1 MSSEPAAARRIV
13 VTGMGV
19 VSPLGLTL
27 DEFWKACVG
36 RKSVV
41 RPYAVEGSESIPI
54 TCAAPAD
61 LFTGDLA
68 DFGELEGSL
77 KKDVRKSLKL
87 MSREIQMGVASAQR
101 ALCDARIRPGEL
113 DPMRVGVSYGSDYII
128 TTIAEISEG
137 VRSCQGENGFDASAW
152 PTRGMTKMTPLW
164 QLKFLT
170 NMITSHLSIL
180 NQFRGVGCN
189 VTNREASI
197 GALVGEAVEALR
209 RGHVDVMVVGATGSR
224 LHPLRIVA
232 ALKNESV
239 AADSTL
245 SPEERSRPYDPR
257 RCGAVLGEGAG
268 ALILE
273 TAQHA
278 QKRGA
283 RIYAEILGGA
293 NSAVITANPDPVT
306 GRYFEFESFDNLKE
320 SMTLTLRRLQEKVR
334 RPFDSVGHING
345 QGAST
350 RISDAA
356 EAEAIN
362 TVFGKAAET
371 IPITTI
377 KGHTGNSGA
386 GGDTA
391 DLIASIMALE
401 SGNLFPILNNTEDD
415 PACPVLPVRTD
426 GVPAGDSF
434 VKTGCH
440 PFGQTS
446 ALWVSKWD
454 S

>member
-1 MSSEPAAARRIV
+1 MSSEPAAARRVV

-27 DEFWKACVG
+27 DEFWKACTE
-36 RKSVV
+36 RRSAV

-61 LFTGDLA
+61 LFTGDIA
-68 DFGELEGSL
+68 DFGELEGTL

-101 ALCDARIRPGEL
+101 ALCDAQIHPGDL
-113 DPMRVGVSYGSDYII
+113 DPLRAGVSYGSDYIV
-128 TTIAEISEG
+128 TTIDEISEG
-137 VRSCQGENGFDASAW
+137 VQACRGENGFDEPLW
-152 PTRGMTKMTPLW
+152 PSRGMTKMTPLW

-197 GALVGEAVEALR
+197 GALVGEAVEILR
-209 RGHVDVMVVGATGSR
+209 RGHLDVMVVGATGSR
-224 LHPLRIVA
+224 LHPLRIVS

-239 AADSTL
+239 AADSSL
-245 SPEERSRPYDPR
+245 SPQELSRPYDAR

-273 TAQHA
+273 TAEHA

-293 NSAVITANPDPVT
+293 NSAVITADPDPAT

-320 SMTLTLRRLQEKVR
+320 SMILSLRRLQEKVG

-356 EAEAIN
+356 EAEAIAE
-362 TVFGKAAET
+362 VFGAAAET
-371 IPITTI
+371 TPITTI

-386 GGDTA
+386 GGDAA

-401 SGNLFPILNNTEDD
+401 NGTLFPILNNSEDD

-434 VKTGCH
+434 IKTGSH

-446 ALWVSKWD
+446 ALWVSKWE

>member
-1 MSSEPAAARRIV
+1 MSSDPAAARRIV

-27 DEFWKACVG
+27 DEFWNACAG
-36 RKSVV
+36 RKSAV
-41 RPYAVEGSESIPI
+41 RPYTVEGNEPIPI
-54 TCAAPAD
+54 RCAAPAD
-61 LFTGDLA
+61 LFTGDIA
-68 DFGELEGSL
+68 DFGVLEGTL
-77 KKDVRKSLKL
+77 KKDIRKSLKL

-101 ALCDARIRPGEL
+101 ALYDAQVHPGDF
-113 DPMRVGVSYGSDYII
+113 DPARVGVSYGSDYII
-128 TTIAEISEG
+128 TTISEISEG
-137 VRSCQGENGFDASAW
+137 VQSCQGENGFDASLW
-152 PTRGMTKMTPLW
+152 PSRGMTKMTPLW

-197 GALVGEAVEALR
+197 GALIGEAVEILR
-209 RGHVDVMVVGATGSR
+209 RGHVDVMVVGAAGSR
-224 LHPLRIVA
+224 LHPLRIIS
-232 ALKNESV
+232 ALRNESV
-239 AADSTL
+239 ADDSSL
-245 SPEERSRPYDPR
+245 PPQELSRPYDPR
-257 RCGAVLGEGAG
+257 RSGAVLGEGAG

-273 TAQHA
+273 TAEHA
-278 QKRGA
+278 QKRGV

-293 NSAVITANPDPVT
+293 NSAVVTASPDPKT

-320 SMTLTLRRLQEKVR
+320 SMTLTLERLRKKVA

-350 RISDAA
+350 HISDAA
-356 EAEAIN
+356 EAEAIRS
-362 TVFGKAAET
+362 VFGESAGR
-371 IPITTI
+371 IPLTTI

-391 DLIASIMALE
+391 DLIASIMALN

-426 GVPAGDSF
+426 GIPAGDSF
-434 VKTGCH
+434 IKTGSH

-446 ALWVSKWD
+446 AIWVSKWD

>member
-27 DEFWKACVG
+27 DEFWKAVIS
-36 RKSVV
+36 RKSAV
-41 RPYAVEGSESIPI
+41 RPYTVEGSESIPI
-54 TCAAPAD
+54 TCAAPVD
-61 LFTGDLA
+61 LFTGDIA
-68 DFGELEGSL
+68 DFGELEGTL
-77 KKDVRKSLKL
+77 KKDIRKSLKL

-101 ALCDARIRPGEL
+101 AIFDARIRPGDLEPL
-113 DPMRVGVSYGSDYII
+113 RVGVSYASDYII

-137 VRSCQGENGFDASAW
+137 VQSCRGENGFDASLW
-152 PTRGMTKMTPLW
+152 PSRGMTKMTPLW

-197 GALVGEAVEALR
+197 GALVGEAVEILR
-209 RGHVDVMVVGATGSR
+209 RGHLDVMVVGATGSR
-224 LHPLRIVA
+224 LHPLRIIS

-239 AADSTL
+239 ATDPSL
-245 SPEERSRPYDPR
+245 PPQELSRPYDPR
-257 RCGAVLGEGAG
+257 RNGSVLGEGAG

-273 TAQHA
+273 TAEHA
-278 QKRGA
+278 QNRGA
-283 RIYAEILGGA
+283 HIYAEILGGV
-293 NSAVITANPDPVT
+293 NSAVITPAPDPVS

-320 SMTLTLRRLQEKVR
+320 SMTLSLRRLQEKVN

-356 EAEAIN
+356 EAEALH
-362 TVFGKAAET
+362 TVFGKATET
-371 IPITTI
+371 TPITTI

-415 PACPVLPVRTD
+415 PACPVFPVRTD
-426 GVPAGDSF
+426 GIPAGDSF
-434 VKTGCH
+434 IKTGSH

-446 ALWVSKWD
+446 ALWVSKWE

>member
-1 MSSEPAAARRIV
+1 MSSDPAAAQRVV

-27 DEFWKACVG
+27 DDFWNACVG
-36 RKSVV
+36 RKSAV
-41 RPYAVEGSESIPI
+41 RSYTVEGDESIPI
-54 TCAAPAD
+54 RCAAPAD
-61 LFTGDLA
+61 LFTGDIA
-68 DFGELEGSL
+68 DFGILEGTL
-77 KKDVRKSLKL
+77 KKDIRKSLKL

-101 ALCDARIRPGEL
+101 ALYDAQVHPGDF
-113 DPMRVGVSYGSDYII
+113 DPARVGVSYGSDYII
-128 TTIAEISEG
+128 TTISEISEG
-137 VRSCQGENGFDASAW
+137 VQSCQGESGFDASLW
-152 PTRGMTKMTPLW
+152 PSRGMTKMTPLW

-197 GALVGEAVEALR
+197 GALIGEAVEILR

-224 LHPLRIVA
+224 LHPLRIVS
-232 ALKNESV
+232 ALRNESV
-239 AADSTL
+239 AVDSSL
-245 SPEERSRPYDPR
+245 SPQELSRPYDPR
-257 RCGAVLGEGAG
+257 RSGAVLGEGAG

-273 TAQHA
+273 TAEHA
-278 QKRGA
+278 QKRGV

-293 NSAVITANPDPVT
+293 NSAVVTAGPDPKT

-320 SMTLTLRRLQEKVR
+320 SMTLTLKRLQAKVA
-334 RPFDSVGHING
+334 RPLDSVGHLNG

-350 RISDAA
+350 RVGDAA
-356 EAEAIN
+356 EAEAIRS
-362 TVFGKAAET
+362 VFGDAAGR
-371 IPITTI
+371 IPLTTI

-386 GGDTA
+386 GGDAA
-391 DLIASIMALE
+391 DLIASIMAL
-401 SGNLFPILNNTEDD
+401 GNGTLFPVLNNTADD

-426 GVPAGDSF
+426 GIPAGSSF
-434 VKTGCH
+434 IKTGSH

-446 ALWVSKWD
+446 AVWVSKWD